1 MLGAGVGVGKVY
13 VPFEV
18 NQETTDGTSPGV
30 SKGEEPLSSGSP
42 DKNLT
47 HDVFTY
53 RDEYVT
59 SRVMTRDVSC
69 AVALQR
75 NPNMHRPKSKPKSST
90 I

>member
-30 SKGEEPLSSGSP
+30 SKGEEPLSGSP

-53 RDEYVT
+53 RDKYVT
-59 SRVMTRDVSC
+59 SRVM
-69 AVALQR
+69 
-75 NPNMHRPKSKPKSST
+75 
-90 I
+90 